1 MRFYPIDSVI
11 LSKYLISNKFNCG
24 MDLTDGIMSLNVVL
38 EGFMFNKCNVQ
49 DSQEE

>member
-1 MRFYPIDSVI
+1 MTHDTSIN
-11 LSKYLISNKFNCG
+11 LKYLISNNFSDG